1 MIVGMDSSTTCW
13 IDRLQS
19 RSQRRVVQCIER
31 CTQFGV
37 RFRAFQESA
46 EQRLQVEI
54 RSSHDDWHP
63 PTTDDVLLAPG
74 RRLEPVLHREGVR
87 GVHDIDQVVRYVSQ
101 FRRIGLGGS
110 DVHATIDLHRVGTD
124 AFATWVQ
131 SPCKLQGQ
139 RRLAPGGGAEDED
152 CLLAWRGRGQGASRR
167 FELGYRTRC
176 MAKVSI
182 DAVDVA
188 GKRVLVRV
196 DFNVPLTGDG
206 GVLDDRR
213 IRMALPTI
221 QSVLDRGGSLVL
233 MSHLGRPSGTG
244 FESNCSLR
252 PVAERLAHL
261 LPGVDVTLAPDDCI
275 GPAARDAVD
284 ALSPGS
290 IVLLE
295 NLRFHAGEKKNDPDF
310 AAALAGFGD
319 VYVND
324 AFGTAHRDHASMVG
338 VPEAM
343 AGRPRVAGRLLQ
355 AELAFLSESIE
366 QAASPFI
373 AVLGGAKV
381 SDKLGAIRNLLP
393 RVDAVVIGGGMA
405 YTFLSVLGVEIGRS
419 LFEEDMVE
427 AASTILEEAESSGTL
442 LLLPV
447 DSLCATSP
455 EEPGTARTI
464 AGDMPGDLM
473 GLDIGS
479 SSVKAVLKS
488 EVGAWY
494 DNKT

>member
-1 MIVGMDSSTTCW
+1 
-13 IDRLQS
+13 
-19 RSQRRVVQCIER
+19 
-31 CTQFGV
+31 
-37 RFRAFQESA
+37 
-46 EQRLQVEI
+46 
-54 RSSHDDWHP
+54 
-63 PTTDDVLLAPG
+63 
-74 RRLEPVLHREGVR
+74 
-87 GVHDIDQVVRYVSQ
+87 
-101 FRRIGLGGS
+101 
-110 DVHATIDLHRVGTD
+110 
-124 AFATWVQ
+124 
-131 SPCKLQGQ
+131 
-139 RRLAPGGGAEDED
+139 
-152 CLLAWRGRGQGASRR
+152 
-167 FELGYRTRC
+167 

-196 DFNVPLTGDG
+196 DFNVPLTGEG

-213 IRMALPTI
+213 IRMALPTL

-244 FESNCSLR
+244 FESNYSLR
-252 PVAERLAHL
+252 PVADHLAHL

-284 ALSPGS
+284 SLSPGS

-355 AELAFLSESIE
+355 AELTFLSESIE

-419 LFEEDMVE
+419 LLEEDMVD

-455 EEPGTARTI
+455 KEPEHARAI
-464 AGDMPGDLM
+464 AGDMPADLM
-473 GLDIGS
+473 GLDIGPE
-479 SSVKAVLKS
+479 SSVAAAALLQTASTIVWNGPMGVFEVPPFDEGSRAVAEAIVS
-488 EVGAWY
+488 ATSRGAISIIGGGETAAALDAFGCAQGVSHVSTGGGASLQMLEGRSFRSVQLL
-494 DNKT
+494 DNP